1 MPLPKFPA
9 VPKGRIFV
17 PVPPQVPGLLT
28 AVFAV
33 VVAFTVHALV
43 PVLPAMTVAVGLGLL
58 AANLPGTGS
67 WAAGGARAGLDFAGK
82 HMMRAGIV
90 VLGLKVSVMD
100 VLGLGWQALLLITA
114 VVLAS
119 FAGTYGIAR
128 MFRLTRDASLLIA
141 TGFSICGASA
151 IGAMAA
157 VRRIRHVDT
166 VLPVALVTLCGTLA
180 IGVLPLLLHPLQ
192 LTPEVFGAW
201 TGASVHDVGQVV
213 ATAQTAGTGAL
224 AIAVV
229 VKLTR
234 VILLAPMVAAAGLHQ
249 RAVMG
254 RAVASRSPRTGPGEA
269 GSGPKSSCLHG
280 PGPTEV
286 PAPVPAPEADG
297 AELRLPPVVPLF
309 VIGFMAMVALRSTG
323 WLSVGWLEAAAAVQ
337 DLLLGI
343 ALFGLGSAVRV
354 QTLLHTGARALLA
367 ALAAWL
373 LIAVLGLGAA
383 VLIIAPGP

>member
-1 MPLPKFPA
+1 MSTRIPPLL
-9 VPKGRIFV
+9 
-17 PVPPQVPGLLT
+17 PGLLT

-33 VVAFTVHALV
+33 GVAFTVHAMV
-43 PVLPAMTVAVGLGLL
+43 PVLPAMTVAVVLGLL
-58 AANLPGTGS
+58 AANLPGTGT
-67 WAAGGARAGLDFAGK
+67 WAAGRARPGLDFAGK
-82 HMMRAGIV
+82 HLMRAGIV
-90 VLGLKVSVMD
+90 FLGLKVSVLD
-100 VLGLGWQALLLITA
+100 VLGLGWQSLLLITG
-114 VVLAS
+114 VVLVS
-119 FAGTYGIAR
+119 FVGTYGISR

-234 VILLAPMVAAAGLHQ
+234 VVLLAPMVAAAGIHQ
-249 RAVMG
+249 RSAINRDKRNGAVPDG
-254 RAVASRSPRTGPGEA
+254 AVPDGAGTDGIARAESGGPASD
-269 GSGPKSSCLHG
+269 
-280 PGPTEV
+280 
-286 PAPVPAPEADG
+286 ADG
-297 AELRLPPVVPLF
+297 AELRMPPVVPLF
-309 VIGFMAMVALRSTG
+309 VIGFVAMVGVRSTG
-323 WLSVGWLEAAAAVQ
+323 WLSPGWLEAAAAVQ
-337 DLLLGI
+337 DLLLGT

-354 QTLLHTGARALLA
+354 RTLLHTGARALLA

-373 LIAVLGLGAA
+373 LIAALGLGAA
-383 VLIIAPGP
+383 MLIVQP